1 MSKQHDLSDPVAIR
15 LPSDVLKQIEEIA
28 EVCDRSRSW
37 VIVRALKSYLATEG
51 REVLDIAKARA
62 EVESGDVLDLDEVIG
77 DLESTAKGAAA

>member
-15 LPSDVLKQIEEIA
+15 LPGDVLKQIEEIA